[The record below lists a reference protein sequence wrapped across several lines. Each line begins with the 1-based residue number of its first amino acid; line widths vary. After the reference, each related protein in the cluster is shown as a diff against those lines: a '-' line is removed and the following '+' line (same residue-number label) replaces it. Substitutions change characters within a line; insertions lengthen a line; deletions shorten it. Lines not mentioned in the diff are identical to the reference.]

1 MEQARLEPIARAIVR
16 KFIIDLDRL
25 GQYEFEGR
33 TIDEE
38 VDLRWEWWTGVARAA
53 VDAVTAESNAAQRA
67 AGASAAQRPHDTAR
81 PDG

>member
-38 VDLRWEWWTGVARAA
+38 VDLRWEWWCGVARAA
-53 VDAVTAESNAAQRA
+53 VDAMMAEPNTAQRA
-67 AGASAAQRPHDTAR
+67 AEPSAAR